1 MYADLPYTVA
11 RLADRQRVVEVLGIG
26 RVDRECGHATEVAAR
41 GALLVRYLA
50 AHGLGGR
57 RYLLVETVRQ
67 IVLGQNGVHLSVV
80 IARRTQYI
88 DDLALGQARALVP
101 RYDAHGHLVAVA
113 HVGIELL
120 GEVYV
125 DGDALRV
132 GRDEDRCVG

>member
-1 MYADLPYTVA
+1 MYADLPYAVA

-26 RVDRECGHATEVAAR
+26 RVDRECGHAAEVAAR

-50 AHGLGGR
+50 AHGLGRR